1 MPFTMANVI
10 VQAQRP
16 AIDRV
21 FAFAEPHRAM
31 DHLASDQHLGKV
43 CIRH

>member
-1 MPFTMANVI
+1 MPFTMANI
-10 VQAQRP
+10 IANALRP

-31 DHLASDQHLGKV
+31 DHLASGQHFGKV